1 MAEPAPTPEPIV
13 RVKRLAYRDGA
24 FAAGE
29 RVVPAETAVAFT
41 YDRMTHAVMMATPA
55 DLEDFA
61 VGFSLAEGLIGDPA
75 EIGTI
80 ETVSTDLGIELR
92 MDLVEAR
99 RAAFTARRRHMTG
112 PSGCGLCGIESL
124 SEAMRALPRVAEGLT
139 FYPAQIAAA
148 IEALGAAQ
156 PLNRVARAIHAAAFW
171 EPRHGLAVVRED
183 VGRHNALDKLAGAL
197 ARRGIAPASGMVL
210 LTSRVSIELVQKI
223 AIMGARVMVA
233 VSAPTALAIRLAD
246 EAGITLIGVARDDGF
261 EVFTRPERLLQPV
274 ADHVA

>member
-1 MAEPAPTPEPIV
+1 MRNPGAVKNFPHPELARSACRGAHDMAEPAPTPEPIV

-92 MDLVEAR
+92 MDLAAAR

-112 PSGCGLCGIESL
+112 PSGCGL
-124 SEAMRALPRVAEGLT
+124 
-139 FYPAQIAAA
+139 
-148 IEALGAAQ
+148 
-156 PLNRVARAIHAAAFW
+156 
-171 EPRHGLAVVRED
+171 
-183 VGRHNALDKLAGAL
+183 
-197 ARRGIAPASGMVL
+197 
-210 LTSRVSIELVQKI
+210 
-223 AIMGARVMVA
+223 
-233 VSAPTALAIRLAD
+233 
-246 EAGITLIGVARDDGF
+246 
-261 EVFTRPERLLQPV
+261 
-274 ADHVA
+274 